1 MRSLAIDTR
10 QHTIFRILNTVFR
23 ILNTVFRIL
32 NTVFRILNTI
42 FRMRRGLAIPFSL
55 HGIEAGRRSSGIDI
69 K

>member
-10 QHTIFRILNTVFR
+10 QHTIFRILNTIFR
-23 ILNTVFRIL
+23 ILNTI
-32 NTVFRILNTI
+32 FRILNTI

-55 HGIEAGRRSSGIDI
+55 HGIEAGRRSRGIDI